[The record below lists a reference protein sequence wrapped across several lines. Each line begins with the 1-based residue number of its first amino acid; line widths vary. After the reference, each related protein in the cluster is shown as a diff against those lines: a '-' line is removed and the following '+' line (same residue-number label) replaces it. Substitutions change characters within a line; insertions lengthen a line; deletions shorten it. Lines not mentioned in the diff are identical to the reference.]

1 MSAVMLVGLPYPFM
15 KQGLGQSSYGSS
27 MSILTG
33 FPPMSAGL
41 SLYLDWLP
49 RFASN
54 WTHQGRSTPEVAQC
68 LCRFCPKPC
77 TAVYLL
83 SNLSKPAPNAQPT
96 NGAIAFSSGGSHC
109 RSTVHARVAALTG
122 RSGGVAMLPAHEPK
136 GEPMSTARFRR
147 LSAAAAVLAIFGSWH
162 GACG

>member
-1 MSAVMLVGLPYPFM
+1 MSAVMLVGLPY
-15 KQGLGQSSYGSS
+15 
-27 MSILTG
+27 SIHEARAGPVQLWVQHVNFDG
-33 FPPMSAGL
+33 ISAGL

-54 WTHQGRSTPEVAQC
+54 WTHQGRSTPAVAQC

-77 TAVYLL
+77 TAVCLL

-109 RSTVHARVAALTG
+109 RSTGHARVAALTG

-136 GEPMSTARFRR
+136 GEPMSTARLHW
-147 LSAAAAVLAIFGSWH
+147 LSAAAAALAIFGSWH
-162 GACG
+162 VACR